1 MTRPRRCNR
10 PPSKRLLRWRAP
22 VLTLF
27 LWACA
32 LAWDKTGVLRW
43 GLLAALLHETGHLL
57 AWAAFVGRQA
67 AAGNIP
73 AGVLPFAARR
83 LFTTLA
89 GKAAGG
95 RRSGRQLSFVQRQS
109 FLDGLLRPYL
119 CRVLVLGGEPAAG
132 CFNFL
137 PLPGLDGARLFGR
150 EP

>member
-10 PPSKRLLRWRAP
+10 PPSERLLRWRAP

-57 AWAAFVGRQA
+57 AWAALVGARPQLEISPL
-67 AAGNIP
+67 GFCLSLR
-73 AGVLPFAARR
+73 GVLFAP
-83 LFTTLA
+83 LA
-89 GKAAGG
+89 GKTAGG
-95 RRSGRQLSFVQRQS
+95 RRSGRQLSFVQRHS

-119 CRVLVLGGEPAAG
+119 CGVLVLGGEPAAG
-132 CFNFL
+132 VL
-137 PLPGLDGARLFGR
+137 
-150 EP
+150 